1 MLERIRAGLSE
12 VIPGC
17 IRIEPTAL
25 NVLQGIFN
33 QVEIKPNDI
42 LVDIGCG
49 DGDVIAYWLS
59 LGLKNTIYGV
69 ELHGDTYDSTK
80 DKFVDNV
87 NVSIVHSDASKIIPE
102 GTLYY
107 LFNPFRGEQME
118 RFARLVPK
126 AARIVYYNPTE
137 LAMFDRPY
145 QWIWMQHPK
154 AVLMEAIS
162 A

>member
-1 MLERIRAGLSE
+1 M
-12 VIPGC
+12 
-17 IRIEPTAL
+17 RIEPTAP
-25 NVLQGIFN
+25 NVLKGIFD
-33 QVEIKPNDI
+33 QIEIKPNDI

-69 ELHGDTYDSTK
+69 ELHGDTYESTRG
-80 DKFVDNV
+80 KFSGHV

-107 LFNPFRGEQME
+107 LFNPFRGDQMQCFSE
-118 RFARLVPK
+118 LVPK
-126 AARIVYYNPTE
+126 SARIVYYNPTE
-137 LAMFDRPY
+137 LAMFADRKHKE
-145 QWIWMQHPK
+145 IWSVHPK
-154 AVLMEAIS
+154 AVLMDAID